1 MKESLKK
8 KTRFKER
15 PGLLKKMG
23 KIFSNIKPIYTP
35 KAPEPV
41 GPYSQAVRVFVYGG
55 SRLLVC
61 SGQIPLDPETSQII
75 GSHIEGQT
83 EQVFKNVQAVLSAGK
98 MKWKNVIKTTVFLTD
113 MSLFNSFNEIYSSY
127 FKDHK
132 PARSCVEVSALP
144 KGALVEMEVW
154 AVK

>member
-1 MKESLKK
+1 M
-8 KTRFKER
+8 
-15 PGLLKKMG
+15 GLLKKIR
-23 KIFSNIKPIYTP
+23 KVLSTIQPIYTH

-41 GPYSQAVRVFVYGG
+41 GPYSQAVRVFLYDGA
-55 SRLLVC
+55 SFLVC
-61 SGQIPLDPETSQII
+61 SGQIPLDPETSKMV
-75 GSHIEGQT
+75 GSNIEEQT
-83 EQVFKNVQAVLSAGK
+83 EQVFQNVQAVLSAGK

-113 MSLFNSFNEIYSSY
+113 MNLFHAFNEIYSSY

-144 KGALVEMEVW
+144 KDALVEMEVW

>member
-1 MKESLKK
+1 MKK
-8 KTRFKER
+8 KAGILQKARH
-15 PGLLKKMG
+15 
-23 KIFSNIKPIYTP
+23 IFSTVKPIYTRE
-35 KAPEPV
+35 APEPV
-41 GPYSQAVRVFVYGG
+41 GPYSQAVKAYLYGG

-61 SGQIPLDPETSQII
+61 SGQIPLDPETSQLI
-75 GSHIEGQT
+75 GSRIEEQT

-113 MSLFNSFNEIYSSY
+113 MNLFNSFNEIYSSY

>member
-15 PGLLKKMG
+15 STLFKKVEE
-23 KIFSNIKPIYTP
+23 ILSAIKPIYTP

-41 GPYSQAVRVFVYGG
+41 GPYSQAVRVFLYGG

-61 SGQIPLDPETSQII
+61 SGQIPLDPETSQLV

-83 EQVFKNVQAVLSAGK
+83 EQVFKNTQAVLSAGK

-113 MSLFNSFNEIYSSY
+113 MSLFNSFNEIYSFY